1 MANKTFQGRI
11 IQKHDTKANWDKATN
26 FVPLKGEIIVYDDL
40 KKIKIGDGATKVGSL
55 AFINDLDT
63 LAAIAKTGNYNDLKN
78 KPTIPSVGN
87 GTLTIQKNGTSAGT
101 FTANATTNKTIN
113 IIVPTK
119 VSELTDDVVKGK
131 YLPLTGGTMTG
142 KLTVPQVETGDGN
155 SNFFQCRK
163 FRGEGNADT
172 YYHAIDFGY
181 KNHDQVDFHEY
192 GGKWNFYKNQSGK
205 VNEGVLCGSIT
216 SNGWEG
222 RAKLKSGSTM
232 VTSQLTENSDAIATT
247 AFVHGLVDN
256 VKHYSASNPP
266 PYPVTSVNSKSGA
279 VTLSKG
285 DVGLGNVANVKQYS
299 ASNPPPYPVT
309 SVNGHTGAITVHEV
323 PSVTTSDNGKFMRV
337 VNGAWTATTAPNK
350 FTFTATADQ
359 STFTIPFDFEDS
371 SALTVYYNGIMMKET
386 DNYTVSGKVIT
397 LAGFTAEAGDYL
409 TVMGIEGAA
418 AIDFGEEATKAIA
431 QMNTAKSDAITA
443 INNIKSQASTEIN
456 TVKSQ
461 ASTEINT
468 VKSNAITEINNLVAT
483 LPSDTSSIMFLN
495 KTNTMAANSKITMN
509 STYSPSANGDV
520 ATKKYVDDSKHSIV
534 GTSTTYP
541 IYIGSS
547 TPASGTAPLLWIDT
561 TASTGTFKYRTSTT
575 GTWKTVPVAW
585 S

>member
-40 KKIKIGDGATKVGSL
+40 KKIKIGDGVTKVGNL

-63 LAAIAKTGNYNDLKN
+63 
-78 KPTIPSVGN
+78 
-87 GTLTIQKNGTSAGT
+87 
-101 FTANATTNKTIN
+101 IN
-113 IIVPTK
+113 
-119 VSELTDDVVKGK
+119 GK
-131 YLPLTGGTMTG
+131 YLPLVGGTMTG

-163 FRGEGNADT
+163 FRGEGDANT

-192 GGKWNFYKNQSGK
+192 GGKWNFYKNTSGK
-205 VNEGVLCGSIT
+205 AGEGSLCGKIT
-216 SNGWEG
+216 TKGWEG
-222 RAKLKSGSTM
+222 DAKLTGSPTAPTPG
-232 VTSQLTENSDAIATT
+232 TSDNSTRIATT
-247 AFVHGLVDN
+247 AFVNSFNSTKLESNGDGSN
-256 VKHYSASNPP
+256 VTAAFTAASSRTNISTGEKLSVLFGKIAKWLSDLGSLAFKSTVAKTDLASDVQTSLGKADSALQS
-266 PYPVTSVNSKSGA
+266 VTKS
-279 VTLSKG
+279 
-285 DVGLGNVANVKQYS
+285 DVGLGNVDNVKQYS

-350 FTFTATADQ
+350 FTFTATAGQ

-386 DNYTVSGKVIT
+386 DNYTVSGKDIT

-418 AIDFGEEATKAIA
+418 AIDYGKEAAEAIRQIQA
-431 QMNTAKSDAITA
+431 VKTSA
-443 INNIKSQASTEIN
+443 INEIN
-456 TVKSQ
+456 TVK
-461 ASTEINT
+461 TDTIERINA
-468 VKSNAITEINNLVAT
+468 VVAE
-483 LPSDTSSIMFLN
+483 LPQDLSSIMSTN
-495 KTNTMAANSKITMN
+495 KTNTMAANSKITMHN
-509 STYSPSANGDV
+509 TYSPSASGDV
-520 ATKKYVDDSKHSIV
+520 ATKKYVDDSKPSIV